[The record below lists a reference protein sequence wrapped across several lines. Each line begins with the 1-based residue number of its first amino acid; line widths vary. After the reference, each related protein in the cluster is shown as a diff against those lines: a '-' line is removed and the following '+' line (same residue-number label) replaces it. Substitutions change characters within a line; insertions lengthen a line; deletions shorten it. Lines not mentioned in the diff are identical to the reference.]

1 MTLKNWTVVFHD
13 EFEPEFRMLD
23 PAVRREL
30 LSTALAV
37 QQMGPEAGRPY
48 VGTLSNRKHQN
59 MKELRF
65 TAKGGAEIWRVAFA
79 FDPERKA
86 IVLVAGDKQGVNE
99 RLFYKRL
106 LQVANARFDRHLI
119 SLINVTKP
127 TRGLTKWPAS
137 MLEREK

>member
-1 MTLKNWTVVFHD
+1 MISQKWTVVFHD
-13 EFEPEFRMLD
+13 EFELEFQNLA

-37 QQMGPEAGRPY
+37 QQMGPDADRPH
-48 VGTLSNRKHQN
+48 VGTLSNAKHPN

-65 TAKGGAEIWRVAFA
+65 TANGGAEIWRVAFA

-99 RLFYKRL
+99 KLFYKRL
-106 LQVANARFDRHLI
+106 LYVANARLDRHLAGLAKRAK
-119 SLINVTKP
+119 SAHSTERRP
-127 TRGLTKWPAS
+127 TSTAKKGK
-137 MLEREK
+137 